1 MFKGC
6 AYSLYNVK
14 EIRGLKLNF
23 TDFLF
28 DGKSSKRA
36 ASGIKKKK
44 KYDNVRESFQLHEEW
59 KTLRCERSEKFFIEE
74 VFFLE
79 RRWNMPEV
87 YKQ

>member
-44 KYDNVRESFQLHEEW
+44 KYDNVRESF
-59 KTLRCERSEKFFIEE
+59 
-74 VFFLE
+74 
-79 RRWNMPEV
+79 
-87 YKQ
+87 